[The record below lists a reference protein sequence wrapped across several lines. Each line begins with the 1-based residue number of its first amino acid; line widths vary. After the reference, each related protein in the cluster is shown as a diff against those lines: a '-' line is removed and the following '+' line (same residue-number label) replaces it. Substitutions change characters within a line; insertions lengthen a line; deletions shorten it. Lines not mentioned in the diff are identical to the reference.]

1 MSYIKLKKA
10 GGAFD
15 LIPADNIVYVEG
27 EEGGASTA
35 TGGDPANGTAPYVLI
50 VQGTVLAESTADLLA
65 NKAIVGPATG
75 VAATTGAA
83 AIMQNAV
90 NAAIVAAAQAEG
102 LVVEVDFD
110 AILNEPN
117 YTGTTSDVTSAA
129 PIKYE
134 IA

>member
-15 LIPADNIVYVEG
+15 LIPVDNIVYVKGTEG
-27 EEGGASTA
+27 AAE
-35 TGGDPANGTAPYVLI
+35 TGSGNGLAPFVEI
-50 VQGTVLAESTADLLA
+50 VQNTTIQSTDGLDLLA
-65 NKAIVGPATG
+65 NKVIVGPATG
-75 VAATTGAA
+75 VAATTGAV

-102 LVVEVDFD
+102 LVVAVDFG
-110 AILNEPN
+110 AILNEAN

-129 PIKYE
+129 PIAY
-134 IA
+134 ALT

>member
-27 EEGGASTA
+27 EEGAAENPAAAGNGA
-35 TGGDPANGTAPYVLI
+35 APYVLI

-65 NKAIVGPATG
+65 NKVIVGPATG

>member
-15 LIPADNIVYVEG
+15 LIPADNIIYVIGTEG
-27 EEGGASTA
+27 AAETGVGDGLAPFVRIVQAMGTA
-35 TGGDPANGTAPYVLI
+35 TDKLI
-50 VQGTVLAESTADLLA
+50 ASKV
-65 NKAIVGPATG
+65 IVGPATG

-83 AIMQNAV
+83 TIMQNAV

-102 LVVEVDFD
+102 LVVAVDFG
-110 AILNEPN
+110 AILNEAN

-129 PIKYE
+129 PIEYD
-134 IA
+134 ISGS

>member
-15 LIPADNIVYVEG
+15 LIPVDNIVYVKGTEG
-27 EEGGASTA
+27 AAE
-35 TGGDPANGTAPYVLI
+35 TGSGNGLAPFVEI
-50 VQGTVLAESTADLLA
+50 VQNTTIQSTDGLDLLA
-65 NKAIVGPATG
+65 NKVIVGPATG
-75 VAATTGAA
+75 VAATTGAV

-102 LVVEVDFD
+102 LVVAVDFG
-110 AILNEPN
+110 AILNEAN

-129 PIKYE
+129 PIAY
-134 IA
+134 AMT

>member
-1 MSYIKLKKA
+1 MSYIKLNKA

-15 LIPADNIVYVEG
+15 LIPADNILYVKGTEG
-27 EEGGASTA
+27 AAE
-35 TGGDPANGTAPYVLI
+35 TGTGDGKAPFVQI
-50 VQGTVLAESTADLLA
+50 VQGTVLASSTEDLLSS
-65 NKAIVGPATG
+65 KVTIGPDTG

-83 AIMQNAV
+83 TIMQNAV

-102 LVVEVDFD
+102 LVVAVDFS
-110 AILNEPN
+110 AILNEAN

-134 IA
+134 IV

>member
-15 LIPADNIVYVEG
+15 LIPADNIIYVIGTEG
-27 EEGGASTA
+27 AAE
-35 TGGDPANGTAPYVLI
+35 TGTGDGLAPFVQI
-50 VQGTVLAESTADLLA
+50 VQGTVLASSTEDLLA
-65 NKAIVGPATG
+65 NKVIVGPKTG

-83 AIMQNAV
+83 TIMQNAV

-102 LVVEVDFD
+102 LVVAVDFG
-110 AILNEPN
+110 AILNEAN

-134 IA
+134 I

>member
-15 LIPADNIVYVEG
+15 LIPADNIIYVKGTEG
-27 EEGGASTA
+27 AVE
-35 TGGDPANGTAPYVLI
+35 TGTGDGKAPFVQI
-50 VQGTVLAESTADLLA
+50 VQGFATADADKLA
-65 NKAIVGPATG
+65 ASKVIIGPDTG

-83 AIMQNAV
+83 TIMQNAV

-102 LVVEVDFD
+102 LVVAVDFG
-110 AILNEPN
+110 AILNEAN

-129 PIKYE
+129 PILYD
-134 IA
+134 ITA

>member
-15 LIPADNIVYVEG
+15 LIPVDNIVYVKGTEG
-27 EEGGASTA
+27 AAE
-35 TGGDPANGTAPYVLI
+35 TGSGNGLAPFVEI
-50 VQGTVLAESTADLLA
+50 VQNTTIQSTDGLDLLA
-65 NKAIVGPATG
+65 NKVIVGPATG

-83 AIMQNAV
+83 VIMQNAV

-102 LVVEVDFD
+102 LVVAVDFG
-110 AILNEPN
+110 AILNEAN

-129 PIKYE
+129 PIAY
-134 IA
+134 ALT

>member
-15 LIPADNIVYVEG
+15 LIPADNIIYVKG
-27 EEGGASTA
+27 TEGGAESG
-35 TGGDPANGTAPYVLI
+35 GGDNGAAPFVEI
-50 VQGTVLAESTADLLA
+50 VQGTVDSAGKLLA
-65 NKAIVGPATG
+65 SKVIIGPATG

-83 AIMQNAV
+83 VIMQNAV

-102 LVVEVDFD
+102 LVVAVDFS
-110 AILNEPN
+110 AILNEAN

-129 PIKYE
+129 PTIETYT
-134 IA
+134 